1 MAFAG
6 LAPSI
11 SILITSPV
19 DLVKARIQASGE
31 GGLAANTRGMLAR
44 IATNEGLP
52 GLYRGLGVSML
63 REASLN
69 TMRLGL
75 YDPVMS
81 QLHAGYKDMASS
93 KDTGVPPLHK
103 RLLCGSLCGIIGSA
117 AANPMEL
124 IKCRIQCAGHH
135 TYANGFEALREI
147 VKHEGLRG
155 LWNGAGVFALR
166 NAIGSA
172 ANLSTFSALKAYGMR
187 HRRDCPPVLVDI
199 LSGLGSGVVTTIVMC
214 PVDMVKTR
222 LQNQPVDPIS
232 GVGTLYRN
240 PWHATTKIVHTE
252 GISSLYK
259 GFTWLFVRTGPHYVL
274 TFTIFGIL
282 KRGWAGGFDDSVAED
297 LQVQ

>member
-6 LAPSI
+6 LAPAV

-19 DLVKARIQASGE
+19 DVVKARIQASGE
-31 GGLAANTRGMLAR
+31 GGIAVETRGMLTK
-44 IATNEGLP
+44 IVNKEGLA

-75 YDPVMS
+75 YDPIMS
-81 QLHAGYKDMASS
+81 QLHSGYRDMASS

-103 RLLCGSLCGIIGSA
+103 RLLCGSLCGIVGSA

-135 TYANGFEALREI
+135 TYANSFNAFREI
-147 VKHEGLRG
+147 VKHEGFGG

-172 ANLSTFSALKAYGMR
+172 ANLSTLSALKAYGMK
-187 HRRDCPPVLVDI
+187 HRGDSPPVVVDI
-199 LSGLGSGVVTTIVMC
+199 ISGLGSGVVTTIVMC

-222 LQNQPVDPIS
+222 LQNQPVDPVS

-240 PWHATTKIVHTE
+240 PWHATTKIVRTE
-252 GISSLYK
+252 GIGSLYK

-282 KRGWAGGFDDSVAED
+282 RRWAGGRAEESVAED